1 MVMNLGRPPDHS
13 FHISLLV
20 NILQIAGPGSLTNS
34 MTTDKKEN
42 GIFLAKRECE
52 KNVKKEQPK
61 SPKDK

>member
-1 MVMNLGRPPDHS
+1 MVMNLGQLPDHS

-20 NILQIAGPGSLTNS
+20 NLLQIAGPGSLMNS

-42 GIFLAKRECE
+42 GLFLVQKECE

-61 SPKDK
+61 WP